1 MPFTTLCDWGS
12 LLALR
17 MRLGVADPACLARLR
32 PIAPIVVRLGLT
44 TVRNSQILA
53 RLRLRERFKPWCDWG
68 SGRRDGIARLRLNLR
83 ATEAHLTHSLAR
95 LRLNSVTPSCD

>member
-1 MPFTTLCDWGS
+1 
-12 LLALR
+12 LALR

-32 PIAPIVVRLGLT
+32 PITPIVVRLGLT
-44 TVRNSQILA
+44 TVRNSQIL
-53 RLRLRERFKPWCDWG
+53 
-68 SGRRDGIARLRLNLR
+68 ARLRLNLR